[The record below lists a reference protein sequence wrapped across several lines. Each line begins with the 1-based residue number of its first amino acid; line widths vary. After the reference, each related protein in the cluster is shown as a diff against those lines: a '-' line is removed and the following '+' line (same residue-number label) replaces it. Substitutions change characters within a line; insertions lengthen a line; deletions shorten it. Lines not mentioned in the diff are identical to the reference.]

1 MSSQRHS
8 AVSATYLFSLG
19 SDSRSGMTGANPI
32 DDVSR
37 RTVLIADKDNHSLRD
52 LRVALTQ
59 IGFDVG
65 EASTMD
71 EITRRLRM
79 IEYDSVLVNINLG
92 IEAIRCIRAN
102 YSRIPIL
109 AFAKTANDDVQL
121 SAFDTGA
128 DDFIV
133 KPFKLLLS
141 AARLRSSIRR
151 YHAIELPVDRTLT
164 VKDVTLDP
172 IRRKVEKKGT
182 LVHLRPKEFRMLQFL
197 MENAGKPVSHEAIL
211 KALWGEKRGGN
222 RALLRVLVR
231 ELRKKLETNPTKPR
245 YLLADSHIGYRF
257 DPK

>member
-1 MSSQRHS
+1 MAEGVKVSSQRHS

-133 KPFKLLLS
+133 KAFKLLLL

-182 LVHLRPKEFRMLQFL
+182 LVHLRPKEVRMLQFL
-197 MENAGKPVSHEAIL
+197 N
-211 KALWGEKRGGN
+211 GEC
-222 RALLRVLVR
+222 
-231 ELRKKLETNPTKPR
+231 RKTGESR
-245 YLLADSHIGYRF
+245 SHIRSSLGRKAGWESRLVACSR
-257 DPK
+257 P